1 MLFKIKA
8 YRDMDGVVLLNYDA
22 VTQQEAI
29 VKAEAEGYR
38 VITASASMALSW
50 RLPSPRFPLV
60 LFTQELLSLLEAG
73 LPLLGAIEALAKKEQ
88 RLEPAKVY
96 KALSLMLREGK
107 PLSVALESFPAIF
120 PKLYIA
126 LVSASERTG
135 DLPQSLKRYLSYRE
149 NVDAIRGRISSAA
162 IYPALLMLVGGLVVI
177 FLMTYVVPRFS
188 QVYEDIGGD
197 LPWMSQLLMEW
208 GKFFKANGGTFFL
221 ALAMVIGAAIYWITR
236 PQTRQ
241 MLSQWVLSLPMI
253 GERIRLYELSRF
265 YRTLG
270 MLLEGG
276 IHIRKALDMTAG
288 LLGQQNLKAG
298 LQQATQDI
306 NEGRSIS
313 DAMQRNGL
321 SSEVAYQMLAV
332 GERSGNLGEM
342 MARIARFYDDDM
354 ARWMDWFTKLF
365 EPLLMVFIGL
375 IIGGIVLLMYM
386 PIFELAGS
394 IQ

>member
-22 VTQQEAI
+22 VTQQEA
-29 VKAEAEGYR
+29 VGKAEAEGYR
-38 VITASASMALSW
+38 VITASASMAFSW
-50 RLPSPRFPLV
+50 KMPSPRFPLV

-88 RLEPAKVY
+88 RPEPAKVY

-149 NVDAIRGRISSAA
+149 SVDAIRGRISSAA

-221 ALAMVIGAAIYWITR
+221 GLAMGIGIAIYWITR
-236 PQTRQ
+236 PRTRH

-306 NEGRSIS
+306 SEGRSIS

-365 EPLLMVFIGL
+365 EPLLMVFIGF